1 MITLCDYEEKAILKL
16 RDTTNELLD
25 LQGSKT
31 IVFKAPTGSGKTVMM
46 AEYLKKLVENRFDG
60 RTFAFIWTAP
70 RQLHLQS
77 KARLEAYYSNSKA
90 LRCVSFEDL
99 IERAIGENEILFL
112 NWESINKSDNIYIKE
127 NERDLN
133 LSNIIQNTL
142 DNGRTIVLIIDES
155 HFAAMTDTSRELV
168 MMFSPKITV
177 EVSATPTI
185 QGDETITVQR
195 EKVIDEGMI
204 KKRVVIN
211 PGFKNAIIVQNSTT
225 LNITSQAT
233 ESTDEFVLRMAIEKR
248 IQLTSAYDDLGTK
261 INPLLLIQLPDKK
274 HGETDF
280 KDEIIKILK
289 ENHNIT
295 IENGKLAI
303 YLSENKTN
311 LDNIT
316 RNDNET
322 EVMIFKQAIALGWDC
337 PRASILVLF
346 RDWLSFTFSTQTL
359 GRILRMPE
367 LKHYTNEDLNTG
379 FVFTNLNDLSIIE
392 DLAGNYLT
400 IQYARRKLEYRSIA
414 LRSVYSKRFR
424 EETRLSPDFI
434 RDFLTA
440 AQELDLKGT
449 INLNVENVDIELLTD
464 GLVADID
471 QHPEHLATDGDHT
484 GRVQNARDIQ
494 KQFNDFARDNLA
506 PFFPEIRSVG
516 RVKTAIHYFF
526 KLNFPMEFTS
536 ATTRAQIIT
545 LHPQNRQLFVNTLN
559 RAKDIYNLNVS
570 KGNKELITV
579 DPWEVPISRTFNHRY
594 FIRNFDKSITQPYYE
609 AETASDPEKRFAE
622 FINNTLR
629 NVEWF
634 FRNGDA
640 GTTEF
645 AVPYLNAQ
653 CESVPFYV
661 DWIIKFSDGRVG
673 LFDTK
678 SGITAETAKTRAD
691 GLVAYIKTEN
701 AIGKNLFGG
710 IVVARDGSWRYNH
723 SENYQYDP
731 SLTGWDYL
739 S

>member
-1 MITLCDYEEKAILKL
+1 M
-16 RDTTNELLD
+16 
-25 LQGSKT
+25 
-31 IVFKAPTGSGKTVMM
+31 
-46 AEYLKKLVENRFDG
+46 
-60 RTFAFIWTAP
+60 
-70 RQLHLQS
+70 
-77 KARLEAYYSNSKA
+77 
-90 LRCVSFEDL
+90 
-99 IERAIGENEILFL
+99 
-112 NWESINKSDNIYIKE
+112 
-127 NERDLN
+127 
-133 LSNIIQNTL
+133 
-142 DNGRTIVLIIDES
+142 
-155 HFAAMTDTSRELV
+155 
-168 MMFSPKITV
+168 
-177 EVSATPTI
+177 
-185 QGDETITVQR
+185 
-195 EKVIDEGMI
+195 
-204 KKRVVIN
+204 
-211 PGFKNAIIVQNSTT
+211 
-225 LNITSQAT
+225 
-233 ESTDEFVLRMAIEKR
+233 
-248 IQLTSAYDDLGTK
+248 
-261 INPLLLIQLPDKK
+261 
-274 HGETDF
+274 
-280 KDEIIKILK
+280 
-289 ENHNIT
+289 
-295 IENGKLAI
+295 
-303 YLSENKTN
+303 
-311 LDNIT
+311 
-316 RNDNET
+316 
-322 EVMIFKQAIALGWDC
+322 
-337 PRASILVLF
+337 
-346 RDWLSFTFSTQTL
+346 
-359 GRILRMPE
+359 
-367 LKHYTNEDLNTG
+367 
-379 FVFTNLNDLSIIE
+379 
-392 DLAGNYLT
+392 
-400 IQYARRKLEYRSIA
+400 
-414 LRSVYSKRFR
+414 
-424 EETRLSPDFI
+424 
-434 RDFLTA
+434 
-440 AQELDLKGT
+440 
-449 INLNVENVDIELLTD
+449 ENVDIELLTD